1 MTSFGFGPSDNSDD
15 AEKSAELAAALEAMQ
30 AQMKEQF
37 EKLGLNPAGFINP
50 LLSNSAKPEPLPKT
64 IVRDTA

>member
-1 MTSFGFGPSDNSDD
+1 MTAFGFGPSDNSDD

-50 LLSNSAKPEPLPKT
+50 LLSNSEKP
-64 IVRDTA
+64 

>member
-50 LLSNSAKPEPLPKT
+50 LLSNSAKT
-64 IVRDTA
+64 